1 MNLTINEHY
10 LSRVNGKVIDMKK
23 TGSFKRLKIE
33 NSKKG
38 DDRETRSIIK

>member
-1 MNLTINEHY
+1 
-10 LSRVNGKVIDMKK
+10 MKK

-38 DDRETRSIIK
+38 DDRETRSIIKQKLFSKSFSKY